1 MSAFD
6 GSLAAPASPKPTGII
21 YPEEK
26 LPFVANVLAGMQ
38 HVLAMFGGTVLGSLL
53 MGFDPNLGVFF
64 SGIATLVFYV
74 IVRGKIPSYLGS
86 SFSFI
91 APVIAVTGY
100 APASG
105 PNVNVAIAL
114 GGIAAAGALYFLVGV
129 IVAVVGYRWLERLMP
144 PVVTGA
150 IVAVIG
156 LNLAP
161 VAVHDVSSSPFDTV
175 VGMITALI
183 VVAGALLLPVRMRP
197 FSVLIG
203 CGISYLGYYWWSN
216 VFALGAPIDYRDFHK
231 AALFGVPHFTYPH
244 LTGKAVA
251 LIAPV
256 AIVLIAENL
265 GHVRAIS
272 GMMKRNLDPMLGRA
286 FMADGFATFM
296 SASFGSTGVTTYA
309 ENIGVMSITKNFSAL
324 TMVAAGLFA
333 IFLGLSPKFG
343 EAVHTIPTPI
353 IGGLSVVLFGLIAAN
368 AGRIWRAGKVD
379 FSDTRNLLVIGVAMV
394 MGAGDMTWKFGNVVF
409 GGIATAT
416 FSALLLYHIIP
427 AEAAPAEMAPADK
440 NPQLQ

>member
-1 MSAFD
+1 MSVLD
-6 GSLAAPASPKPTGII
+6 SDVAPVSRETPGVI
-21 YPEEK
+21 YPEDR
-26 LPFVANVLAGMQ
+26 LPFVANVLAGVQ

-64 SGIATLVFYV
+64 SGVATLIFYV
-74 IVRGKIPSYLGS
+74 AVQGRIPSYLGS

-91 APVIAVTGY
+91 APVLAATGY
-100 APASG
+100 AAGSG
-105 PNVNVAIAL
+105 HNPNIAVAL
-114 GGIAAAGALYFLVGV
+114 GGIAAAGLVYFIVGV
-129 IVAVVGYRWLERLMP
+129 IVAAAGYRWLERLMP

-161 VAVHDVSSSPFDTV
+161 VAVRDVSGSPFDTA

-183 VVAGALLLPVRMRP
+183 VALGALLLPVRFRP

-203 CGISYLGYYWWSN
+203 CGVAYFGYYGWGN
-216 VFALGAPIDYRDFHK
+216 VFGLGAPIDFSELRG
-231 AALFGVPHFTYPH
+231 AAWFGAPHFTYPH
-244 LTGKAVA
+244 FTAKAVA

-272 GMMKRNLDPMLGRA
+272 GMMKRNLDPVLGRA
-286 FMADGFATFM
+286 FMADGFATMM

-309 ENIGVMSITKNFSAL
+309 ENIGVMSITRNFSSL

-333 IFLGLSPKFG
+333 ILLGLSPKFG
-343 EAVHTIPTPI
+343 EAVHTIPTPVV
-353 IGGLSVVLFGLIAAN
+353 GGLTVVLFGLIAAN
-368 AGRIWRAGKVD
+368 AGRIWRAGNVD

-394 MGAGDMTWKFGNVVF
+394 MGAGDMTWRFGNVVF

-416 FSALLLYHIIP
+416 FSALVLYHIIP
-427 AEAAPAEMAPADK
+427 SSARSAGEIP
-440 NPQLQ
+440 